1 MANLRRQINARLK
14 ALNRQDAEQKYQTET
29 KVNTVE
35 ERRAKLDTIIGRDDK
50 TTSGIESLEVVQN
63 SAGDV
68 IQGEGVALI
77 TDAAGITGQIDPK
90 KKTLPYST
98 SNVVLNY
105 TSADSGYDSAGFT
118 VSAEKTG
125 GEVPQ
130 ALSSLL
136 LSLIHI

>member
-1 MANLRRQINARLK
+1 MANLKRQINARLK

-68 IQGEGVALI
+68 ISINSRSSECSISLWCI
-77 TDAAGITGQIDPK
+77 
-90 KKTLPYST
+90 
-98 SNVVLNY
+98 
-105 TSADSGYDSAGFT
+105 SGG
-118 VSAEKTG
+118 
-125 GEVPQ
+125 
-130 ALSSLL
+130 
-136 LSLIHI
+136 

>member
-90 KKTLPYST
+90 KKTLPYS
-98 SNVVLNY
+98 
-105 TSADSGYDSAGFT
+105 
-118 VSAEKTG
+118 
-125 GEVPQ
+125 
-130 ALSSLL
+130 